1 MSTEDQVE
9 VKEIVEQIF
18 EAQVQLFFSSIAE
31 EFDVESGD
39 ITPFQSFTLSA
50 IADKMSDLAVE
61 YVVQNNGS
69 LQTMGDTCRNGK
81 DWDDCQCC

>member
-1 MSTEDQVE
+1 MSNSNQEQ
-9 VKEIVEQIF
+9 VKEIVEQIL

-39 ITPFQSFTLSA
+39 ITPYQAFTISEVV
-50 IADKMSDLAVE
+50 DKMSDLAVE

-69 LQTMGDTCRNGK
+69 IQES
-81 DWDDCQCC
+81 